1 LGSSPLKWPLHIT
14 PSRSDGV
21 LVLAL
26 SGRLGGI
33 STGALT
39 AALDDAIG
47 HGDVRLVLDLTEM
60 DYVSSAGLQSIG
72 AAAARC
78 TALNGGLALCGV
90 AAAVRIALELA
101 GMLNLV
107 AVEASRE
114 AAVGR
119 LRTLS

>member
-1 LGSSPLKWPLHIT
+1 LGSSRLKWPLHIT

-26 SGRLGGI
+26 SGRLGGT
-33 STGALT
+33 SAGALT
-39 AALDDAIG
+39 TALTDAIG
-47 HGDVRLVLDLTEM
+47 EGDVRVVLDLTEM

-72 AAAARC
+72 SAAARC
-78 TALNGGLALCGV
+78 TAVNGGLALCGV
-90 AAAVRIALELA
+90 AAPVRIALELA
-101 GMLNLV
+101 GLLDLL
-107 AVEASRE
+107 AVEPSRE

>member
-1 LGSSPLKWPLHIT
+1 MGSSRLRWPLHIA

-33 STGALT
+33 SAGALT
-39 AALDDAIG
+39 AALTGAIG
-47 HGDVRLVLDLTEM
+47 QGDSRVVLDLTEM
-60 DYVSSAGLQSIG
+60 DYVSSAGLQAIG
-72 AAAARC
+72 SAAARC
-78 TALNGGLALCGV
+78 TAINGGLALCGV
-90 AAAVRIALELA
+90 AAPVRIALEL
-101 GMLNLV
+101 GGLLDLL
-107 AVEASRE
+107 AVEPSRE